1 MKYMLLIYGNDE
13 TWAQME
19 AVGMDAVYARHRELV
34 AELEATGELV
44 ATQGLTTVDA
54 RVVRVQGGVPVVTD
68 GPFTEAKELLAGL
81 LPGRLLAGAG
91 GGARREVARGGL
103 VTDRG
108 ASGDGR
114 SDSGMSGFGRDLP
127 ASARRWDLRPASH

>member
-68 GPFTEAKELLAGL
+68 GPFTEAKELLAGYYL
-81 LPGRLLAGAG
+81 VDCSRERAVELAARLPEAVWSPI
-91 GGARREVARGGL
+91 EVRA
-103 VTDRG
+103 VMDE
-108 ASGDGR
+108 AI
-114 SDSGMSGFGRDLP
+114 P
-127 ASARRWDLRPASH
+127 E